1 MVKKVERE
9 MARFAELTL
18 KEKMTMDNILEL
30 EDMSIVTSIYESD
43 GLVYVKSIN
52 NDEEIVVPFED
63 YKDEPENTEEENS
76 NDASN
81 L

>member
-76 NDASN
+76 NDASD